1 MKHRAQVFDHTNS
14 EAYIMAIHYEKLTT
28 GESFIYNKVGRSGM
42 LELSKAA
49 KIGIAAGLFVVVA
62 TAIVVPTALLV
73 PPQLAVR
80 QEWKQYK
87 AEFNKDYNSTEEE
100 NIR

>member
-1 MKHRAQVFDHTNS
+1 
-14 EAYIMAIHYEKLTT
+14 MAIHYEKLTT
-28 GESFIYNKVGRSGM
+28 GVSFIYNKVGRSGM

-49 KIGIAAGLFVVVA
+49 KIGIAAGVFVVVA

-73 PPQLAVR
+73 PPQLDIR